1 MSIGVLAHLVG
12 KRPYHELAEKVASYG
27 FDHVQLALWKAISDY
42 DLSKVGTLSP
52 GLVKD
57 IYYEFQKRG
66 VSISVLACYLHLFDR
81 DVEKRKE
88 NVARFKELIK
98 YASLFHTP
106 IVACEV
112 GKVQDGMGTDED
124 WKLLKASLLELIEEA
139 EKWGV
144 IIGVEPANEH
154 LIGTARQLK
163 YVIDEIP
170 SSHLGVVL
178 DPGNLL
184 TAENFHEQDKI
195 IKEAFQLLGD
205 RIVASHAK
213 DRIIDEN
220 GEIKTVRPGKGE
232 LNYPL
237 YFKLL
242 HDYKPH
248 CEVILEATKPD
259 EMVETKELLEAIRM
273 RALSVK

>member
-12 KRPYHELAEKVASYG
+12 KGSYHELAEKVASYG
-27 FDHVQLALWKAISDY
+27 FGHVQLALWKAINNHDF
-42 DLSKVGTLSP
+42 SKAGTLSP

-57 IYYEFQKRG
+57 IYHEFQKRG

-81 DVEKRKE
+81 NEDKRRE

-98 YASLFHTP
+98 YASLFHAP

-112 GKVQDGMGTDED
+112 GKIQDSSATDED
-124 WKLLKASLLELIEEA
+124 WKALKASLSELIEEA

-144 IIGVEPANEH
+144 IIGIEPANEH

-163 YVIDEIP
+163 CIIDEFP
-170 SSHLGVVL
+170 SSHIGVVL

-184 TAENFHEQDKI
+184 TKENFHEQDI
-195 IKEAFQLLGD
+195 IIEEAFELLGE
-205 RIVASHAK
+205 RIVACHAK

-220 GEIKTVRPGKGE
+220 GEIKTVRPGKGK

-242 HDYKPH
+242 HEYKPH
-248 CEVILEATKPD
+248 CEIILEATKPD
-259 EMVETKELLEAIRM
+259 EMVETKEELEEIRE
-273 RALSVK
+273 SVLTVK